1 MTVGRQEDR
10 SQVFRRFERTS
21 LLLASHPD
29 YPGKPEALGRCRED
43 VQERFQEGLLTVDQ
57 RTRLMTI
64 LGAEGVA
71 EPQDA

>member
-1 MTVGRQEDR
+1 MPGTRQEDFA
-10 SQVFRRFERTS
+10 QVFRRFERTS

-29 YPGKPEALGRCRED
+29 FPGKPEALGRCRDD
-43 VQERFQEGLLTVDQ
+43 VQERFHEGLLTVDQ

-64 LGAEGVA
+64 LGEESVA